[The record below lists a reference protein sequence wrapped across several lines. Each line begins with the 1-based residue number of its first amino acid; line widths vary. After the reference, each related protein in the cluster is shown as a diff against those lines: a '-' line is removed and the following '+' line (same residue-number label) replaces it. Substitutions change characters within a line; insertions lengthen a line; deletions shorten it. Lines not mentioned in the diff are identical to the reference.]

1 MQPLAGQETSTR
13 LEELRSIVR
22 SYRERYGELA
32 GMVDVEKAQAT
43 MAVRTR
49 RLSCLNEEAERI
61 KSDIDSMNSEVRR
74 IERWVEFCLEDVI
87 ARTKRDHRDGWSP
100 QPVLGFRLWWVSEE
114 ALHGVKMPWSS
125 STLVATCLSRRGP
138 EEIPHSDGRCG
149 RLGCGV
155 YAAKAVK
162 PLYTEFDIEAI
173 DDLAVGL
180 VALTGKVV
188 EHDTGYRAA
197 EATVIA
203 LGATM
208 GDRLLLTSDPDR
220 IDEIIADPT
229 VIKMGRRVESS
240 EQRLAEMESFVKSEA
255 RRAGQWILG
264 NNNE

>member
-1 MQPLAGQETSTR
+1 MQPLAGYETR
-13 LEELRSIVR
+13 LEELRRTVR
-22 SYRERYGELA
+22 SYQERYGELT

-43 MAVRTR
+43 MAARTR
-49 RLSCLNEEAERI
+49 RLDHLQQEADRI
-61 KSDIDSMNSEVRR
+61 RSNIDSMSSEVRR

-87 ARTKRDHRDGWSP
+87 ARTKRDHREGWSP
-100 QPVLGFRLWWVSEE
+100 QPVLGFRLWWVGED
-114 ALHGVKMPWSS
+114 ALHGVKMPWTS

-155 YAAKAVK
+155 YAAKSVE
-162 PLYTEFDIEAI
+162 PLYKQFEIEAI
-173 DDLAVGL
+173 GDVAVGL

-197 EATVIA
+197 EANVIA

-220 IDEIIADPT
+220 IAEVIKDPT
-229 VIKMGRRVESS
+229 QINCELRVESS
-240 EQRLAEMESFVKSEA
+240 EQRLAEMESFVLFEA
-255 RRAGQWILG
+255 RRAGQWILE
-264 NNNE
+264 NNKE